1 MADGRFAT
9 SISCMD
15 GRIQTVLNDWIREN
29 HGVDYVDTIT
39 APGVDARVARNDDLG
54 KIIQMARISVEK
66 HGSRLIV
73 VSGHHDCAGNPV
85 SEGEHKAHIR
95 SAVDVIRTWEE
106 EHGLAGAVDDGGDGG
121 GNDDGAG
128 GRIKV
133 AGVWVGETWAAQR
146 IA

>member
-15 GRIQTVLNDWIREN
+15 GRIQTVLNDWTREN
-29 HGVDYVDTIT
+29 YGVDYVDTIT
-39 APGVDARVARNDDLG
+39 APGVDGRVARNDDLG

-85 SEGEHKAHIR
+85 SEEEHKGHIR
-95 SAVDVIRTWEE
+95 SAVDVIGTWEE
-106 EHGLAGAVDDGGDGG
+106 EHGLAAGAG
-121 GNDDGAG
+121 GNDDNGAG
-128 GRIKV
+128 GRIEV
-133 AGVWVGETWAAQR
+133 AGVWVGKTWSAQR

>member
-1 MADGRFAT
+1 MAGGRFAT

-15 GRIQTVLNDWIREN
+15 GRIQTVLNDWIRGN
-29 HGVDYVDTIT
+29 YGVDYVDTIT
-39 APGVDARVARNDDLG
+39 APGVDGRVARNDDLG

-85 SEGEHKAHIR
+85 SEEEHKGHIR
-95 SAVDVIRTWEE
+95 SAVSVIGAWEG
-106 EHGLAGAVDDGGDGG
+106 EHGLAGGAGGNGGDGNG
-121 GNDDGAG
+121 GGAG
-128 GRIKV
+128 GRIEV
-133 AGVWVGETWAAQR
+133 AGVWVGETWSAQR

>member
-29 HGVDYVDTIT
+29 YGVDHVDTIT
-39 APGVDARVARNDDLG
+39 APGVDGRVARNDDLG

-85 SEGEHKAHIR
+85 SEGEHKGHIR
-95 SAVDVIRTWEE
+95 SAVDVIGTWER
-106 EHGLAGAVDDGGDGG
+106 EHGLVGAGGSDG
-121 GNDDGAG
+121 GAG
-128 GRIKV
+128 GRIEV
-133 AGVWVGETWAAQR
+133 VGVWVGEAWTASR
-146 IA
+146 IT

>member
-15 GRIQTVLNDWIREN
+15 GRIQTVLNDWIRKN

-39 APGVDARVARNDDLG
+39 APGVDGRVARNDDLG
-54 KIIQMARISVEK
+54 KIIQMTRISVEK

-85 SEGEHKAHIR
+85 SEEEHKSHIR
-95 SAVDVIRTWEE
+95 SAVSVIRAWEK
-106 EHGLAGAVDDGGDGG
+106 EHGLAGAGGSDGS
-121 GNDDGAG
+121 GAG
-128 GRIKV
+128 GHIRV
-133 AGVWVGETWAAQR
+133 TGVWVGETWAAQR

>member
-15 GRIQTVLNDWIREN
+15 GRIQTVLNEWIREN

-39 APGVDARVARNDDLG
+39 APGVDGRVARNDDLG

-85 SEGEHKAHIR
+85 SEEEHKGHIR
-95 SAVDVIRTWEE
+95 SAVNVIRAWEE
-106 EHGLAGAVDDGGDGG
+106 EHGLADASGNDGGG
-121 GNDDGAG
+121 GNDNDTG
-128 GRIKV
+128 GRIEV

>member
-15 GRIQTVLNDWIREN
+15 GRIQTVLNDWIRES

-39 APGVDARVARNDDLG
+39 APGVDARVAHNDDLG

-66 HGSRLIV
+66 HRSRLIV

-85 SEGEHKAHIR
+85 SEEEHKGHIR
-95 SAVDVIRTWEE
+95 SAVDVIRAWEK
-106 EHGLAGAVDDGGDGG
+106 EHGLADAGGNGGGDGDGGDGT
-121 GNDDGAG
+121 G
-128 GRIKV
+128 GRIEV
-133 AGVWVGETWAAQR
+133 AGVWVGEAWSAQR

>member
-1 MADGRFAT
+1 MAGGRFAT

-15 GRIQTVLNDWIREN
+15 GRIQMVLNDWIREN
-29 HGVDYVDTIT
+29 YRVDYVDTIT

-85 SEGEHKAHIR
+85 SADEHKVHIR
-95 SAVDVIRTWEE
+95 SAVDAIGAWEK
-106 EHGLAGAVDDGGDGG
+106 EHGLAGAGGDGG
-121 GNDDGAG
+121 GNDDDAG
-128 GRIKV
+128 GRIEV
-133 AGVWVGETWAAQR
+133 AGVWVGEAWAAQR